1 MHDPCPR
8 KPKVIAT
15 KLEFAPWH
23 RPLMAKDGQTM
34 PREPGQMAS
43 RGAMLMKPCWEE
55 SCESITC
62 ALHALLRLL
71 NADER
76 LIVASAWLQ
85 GLSEPLTTAC

>member
-8 KPKVIAT
+8 KPKLIAT

-23 RPLMAKDGQTM
+23 RSLMA
-34 PREPGQMAS
+34 S
-43 RGAMLMKPCWEE
+43 HGAMLMKPRWEE